1 MKTVVIVTLLSIAP
15 GYVEAPE
22 YLITKKAESVATVP
36 KQADRTLTVNPVT
49 ISGKAA
55 GRNLKQM
62 VLRKVAGGNQEKRNP
77 GTR

>member
-1 MKTVVIVTLLSIAP
+1 MKTIVMVTLLSIAP

-22 YLITKKAESVATVP
+22 YLITRMAKSVATVP
-36 KQADRTLTVNPVT
+36 KQVDRTLTVNPVT

-62 VLRKVAGGNQEKRNP
+62 VLRKVAGENQDKR
-77 GTR
+77 

>member
-1 MKTVVIVTLLSIAP
+1 MKTVVMVTLLSIAP

-36 KQADRTLTVNPVT
+36 KQADRRLTVNPVT

-62 VLRKVAGGNQEKRNP
+62 VLRKVAGGNQEKLNLEIR
-77 GTR
+77 

>member
-1 MKTVVIVTLLSIAP
+1 MKTVVMVTLLSIAP

-22 YLITKKAESVATVP
+22 YLITKKAESVAVVP
-36 KQADRTLTVNPVT
+36 KQADRTPTVNPVT

-62 VLRKVAGGNQEKRNP
+62 VLRKVAGGDPDNR
-77 GTR
+77 